1 MPAKASRQRQPRM
14 PIEVRREQVLDAALR
29 LITEHGYGAT
39 TMEAIARDAG
49 LSKPVVYN
57 AYPGRG
63 PLLQALLER
72 EEARAFKA
80 LADAMP
86 PRVADADP
94 IAAFLVW
101 LGSLARS
108 IAENPVPWRLMLM
121 PSGETPEVVREHVD
135 RGRAFALAQAQSLIE
150 GLLAQ
155 RRSAASIDPEL
166 AAHSV
171 LAMSEQAAKLML
183 SDPDEYPP
191 ERLVAFAE
199 SVLRDLWGG

>member
-1 MPAKASRQRQPRM
+1 M

-29 LITEHGYGAT
+29 LITERGYGGT
-39 TMEAIARDAG
+39 SMEAIAREAG

-57 AYPGRG
+57 AYPSRG
-63 PLLQALLER
+63 PLLQALLQR

-86 PRVADADP
+86 PRAADADP
-94 IAAFLVW
+94 VAAFLLW
-101 LGSLARS
+101 LASLARS

-121 PSGETPEVVREHVD
+121 PSGETPDVVRKHVD
-135 RGRAFALAQAQSLIE
+135 RGRAFALSQAQSLIE
-150 GLLAQ
+150 GVLA
-155 RRSAASIDPEL
+155 RRRTKPSIDPEL

-183 SDPDEYPP
+183 SDPDKYPP

-199 SVLRDLWGG
+199 GVLRDLWGR